1 MVSSV
6 LVETARCERCAVY
19 TPREDLVFSR
29 TGRIFCT
36 TCGVPAD
43 ADVIEWARPARTR
56 IEHHARV
63 VAAVM
68 LLITLC
74 FPLAACAS
82 QL

>member
-1 MVSSV
+1 MVSSM
-6 LVETARCERCAVY
+6 LVDTARCERCAVY
-19 TPREDLVFSR
+19 TPKEDLVFSR

-43 ADVIEWARPARTR
+43 ADVIEWVPTARRH

-63 VAAVM
+63 VAVVM
-68 LLITLC
+68 IAITLC